1 MNLIIPINSAGT
13 CNGGIP
19 PKKIQIN
26 FDKVLNKSLPSGI
39 TLSGHFSLKR
49 LQWSSMD
56 TTNIEIHNFKVNWKV
71 PPS

>member
-1 MNLIIPINSAGT
+1 VNLIIPINSAGT

-39 TLSGHFSLKR
+39 TLSGHFYCSCELGFLK
-49 LQWSSMD
+49 
-56 TTNIEIHNFKVNWKV
+56 
-71 PPS
+71 